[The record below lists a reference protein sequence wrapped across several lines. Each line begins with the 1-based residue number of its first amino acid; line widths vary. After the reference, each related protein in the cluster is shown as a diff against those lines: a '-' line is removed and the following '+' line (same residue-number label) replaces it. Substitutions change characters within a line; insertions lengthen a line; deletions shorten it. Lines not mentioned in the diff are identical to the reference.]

1 MVQPVLAIGLDQN
14 LKASLTDCFHVTSIL
29 EAEELLL
36 EVEVTII
43 VLNAI
48 KQASLQED
56 VHRLLANTPLTT
68 QLILITAQETDNY
81 TELGINVL
89 TSPVEN
95 DQLTSAIA
103 ELLPH

>member
-1 MVQPVLAIGLDQN
+1 VQPVLAIGLDQN
-14 LKASLTDCFHVTSIL
+14 LKESLTDCFHVTSTL

-48 KQASLQED
+48 QPVSLQED

-68 QLILITAQETDNY
+68 QLILITTQEMDNY

-89 TSPVEN
+89 TSPIEN
-95 DQLTSAIA
+95 HQLTSAIT